1 MNTTTETFKVKGGR
15 NPQYTI
21 LRTEAMLPNTA
32 REAVKHGKE
41 SVTYFLQG
49 ITRTGKKSSEVIMCF
64 RFNDGKFL
72 KVF

>member
-1 MNTTTETFKVKGGR
+1 MSVISSKSIAINPLGSFNESAFFVEKV
-15 NPQYTI
+15 P
-21 LRTEAMLPNTA
+21 
-32 REAVKHGKE
+32 EAVKHGKE